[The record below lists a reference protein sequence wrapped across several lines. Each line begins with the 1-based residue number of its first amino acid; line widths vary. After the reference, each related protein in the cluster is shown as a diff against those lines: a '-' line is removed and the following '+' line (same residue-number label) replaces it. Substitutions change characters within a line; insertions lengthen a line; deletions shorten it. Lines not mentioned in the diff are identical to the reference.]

1 MSRPRPA
8 GRRVLRR
15 QPDPGW
21 AVLRPRLTWR
31 WSAPRPLPDPAGS

>member
-21 AVLRPRLTWR
+21 AVLRPRL
-31 WSAPRPLPDPAGS
+31 